1 MKKRNRPL
9 YLKLLVPMLILI
21 LVEIALLA
29 GSVFGGGL
37 ISYMEN
43 NEIEVLHERVLNRQR
58 YLQNEML
65 TRWSKVDST
74 AIKINQMTEELL
86 QEGSISI
93 DTLDDSS
100 KDCFALMDSVTG
112 SLINMLRS
120 NKVTGAFIVLNTDN
134 LEELTEKGIYK
145 NKPGIYVRDYDPKSS
160 YTDRNT
166 DLLLEYAPTEI
177 VKNMNISLD
186 SGWKPQFAF
195 EDM

>member
-86 QEGSISI
+86 QERSISI

-100 KDCFALMDSVTG
+100 KDCFTLMK
-112 SLINMLRS
+112 I
-120 NKVTGAFIVLNTDN
+120 
-134 LEELTEKGIYK
+134 
-145 NKPGIYVRDYDPKSS
+145 
-160 YTDRNT
+160 
-166 DLLLEYAPTEI
+166 
-177 VKNMNISLD
+177 
-186 SGWKPQFAF
+186 
-195 EDM
+195 

>member
-145 NKPGIYVRDYDPKSS
+145 KKPGIYVRD
-160 YTDRNT
+160 
-166 DLLLEYAPTEI
+166 
-177 VKNMNISLD
+177 
-186 SGWKPQFAF
+186 
-195 EDM
+195 